1 MVMPDGNVKV
11 TDFGI
16 ARLVSAGRTQTGTL
30 LGTPNY
36 MSPEQISGHAVDGR
50 SDLFSLGVV
59 LYVLLTGERPFQGDS
74 MATLMYMITNQPHAV
89 AHHKEPKFGI
99 STEAVLV
106 LLAFETDIGL
116 GTERDLQCAG
126 PPRLSPEALARQP
139 AGPAPFPVRAGTD
152 GSDLSPMPDR

>member
-1 MVMPDGNVKV
+1 MPTAQGVVHRDIKPSNIMVMPDGNVKV

-16 ARLVSAGRTQTGTL
+16 ARLVSSGRTQTGTL

-74 MATLMYMITNQPHAV
+74 LASLMYMSTNQPHPSPLSIRPELPPAFIAV
-89 AHHKEPKFGI
+89 IDRALEKDPTRRYQRGQEM
-99 STEAVLV
+99 AQDL
-106 LLAFETDIGL
+106 
-116 GTERDLQCAG
+116 RDALQG
-126 PPRLSPEALARQP
+126 
-139 AGPAPFPVRAGTD
+139 VRD
-152 GSDLSPMPDR
+152 